1 MLRIEQVRK
10 SYGGT
15 EVLKGIDLTVEPGQ
29 VVCLIG
35 ASGSGKSTLLRCI
48 NLLET
53 VDDGTVWL
61 TDGEGTEQDVT
72 DPRVDVDAVR
82 RRVGIVFQAYN
93 LFPHLS
99 VLDNLV
105 LGPTKVTGVSKNAAR
120 ARGRALLERVGLPDK
135 ASASPDSL
143 SGGQQQ
149 RVALARALAMDPEVL
164 LLDEITSALDPL
176 LVGEVL
182 DVVKGLRADGIAV
195 VMATHEMAF
204 AREASDVVAFL
215 ADGEIV
221 EIGPPEQLFDAPQ
234 DPRTAA
240 FLARFRA

>member
-1 MLRIEQVRK
+1 MLRIEQLRK
-10 SYGGT
+10 SFGST
-15 EVLKGIDLTVEPGQ
+15 EVLRGIDLVVEPGQ

-48 NLLET
+48 DLLET

-61 TDGEGTEQDVT
+61 ADDAGSEQDVT
-72 DPRVDVDAVR
+72 DPRVDVDAIR
-82 RRVGIVFQAYN
+82 RRIGIVFQAYN

-99 VLDNLV
+99 VLQNLV
-105 LGPTKVTGVSKNAAR
+105 LAPTRAGGVSKGDAR
-120 ARGRALLERVGLPDK
+120 TRALALLDRVGLADK
-135 ASASPDSL
+135 ASAYPDSL

-182 DVVKGLRADGIAV
+182 DVVRGLRADGIAV
-195 VMATHEMAF
+195 VMATHEMSF

>member
-1 MLRIEQVRK
+1 MLRIEQLRK
-10 SYGGT
+10 SFGST
-15 EVLKGIDLTVEPGQ
+15 EVLRGIDLTVAPGQ

-48 NLLET
+48 DLLET

-61 TDGEGTEQDVT
+61 TDADGVERDVT

-82 RRVGIVFQAYN
+82 RRIGMVFQAYN

-99 VLDNLV
+99 VLQNLV
-105 LGPTKVTGVSKNAAR
+105 LAPTRAGGVTRADATAR
-120 ARGRALLERVGLPDK
+120 AHTLLARVGLADK
-135 ASASPDSL
+135 AGAYPDSL

-182 DVVKGLRADGIAV
+182 DVVRGLRDDGIAV
-195 VMATHEMAF
+195 VMATHEMSF
-204 AREASDVVAFL
+204 AREVSDVVAFL
-215 ADGEIV
+215 AEGEIV
-221 EIGPPEQLFDAPQ
+221 EIGPPEQLFDAPR

-240 FLARFRA
+240 FLARFRG

>member
-1 MLRIEQVRK
+1 MLRIEQLRK
-10 SYGGT
+10 SFGST
-15 EVLKGIDLTVEPGQ
+15 EVLKGIDLAVEPGQ

-35 ASGSGKSTLLRCI
+35 ASGSGKSTLLRCV

-61 TDGEGTEQDVT
+61 SDAAGTEHDVT

-99 VLDNLV
+99 VLQNLV
-105 LGPTKVTGVSKNAAR
+105 LGPTKAAGVPKDAATAR
-120 ARGRALLERVGLPDK
+120 AHALLERVGLADK
-135 ASASPDSL
+135 AGAYPDSL

-182 DVVKGLRADGIAV
+182 DVVRGLRDDGIAV

-215 ADGEIV
+215 AEGEIV
-221 EIGPPEQLFDAPQ
+221 EIGPPEQLFDAPR
-234 DPRTAA
+234 DSRTAA
-240 FLARFRA
+240 FLARFRG

>member
-1 MLRIEQVRK
+1 MLRIEQLRK
-10 SYGGT
+10 SFGAT
-15 EVLKGIDLTVEPGQ
+15 EVLRGIDLVVEPGQ

-48 NLLET
+48 DLLET

-61 TDGEGTEQDVT
+61 RDASGTEQDVT

-82 RRVGIVFQAYN
+82 RRIGIVFQAYN

-99 VLDNLV
+99 VLQNLV
-105 LGPTKVTGVSKNAAR
+105 LGPVKAAGVPRSTATER
-120 ARGRALLERVGLPDK
+120 AHALLERVGLADK
-135 ASASPDSL
+135 AGAYPDAL

-182 DVVKGLRADGIAV
+182 DVVRGLRDDGIAV
-195 VMATHEMAF
+195 VMATHEMSF
-204 AREASDVVAFL
+204 AREVSDVVAFL
-215 ADGEIV
+215 AEGEIV
-221 EIGPPEQLFDAPQ
+221 EIGPPGQLFDAPQ

-240 FLARFRA
+240 FLARFRG

>member
-1 MLRIEQVRK
+1 MLRIEQLRK
-10 SYGGT
+10 SFGST
-15 EVLKGIDLTVEPGQ
+15 EVLRGIDLVVEPGQ

-48 NLLET
+48 DLLET

-61 TDGEGTEQDVT
+61 ADDAGSEQDVT
-72 DPRVDVDAVR
+72 DPRVDVDAIR
-82 RRVGIVFQAYN
+82 RRIGIVFQAYN

-99 VLDNLV
+99 VLQNLV
-105 LGPTKVTGVSKNAAR
+105 LAPTRAGGVSQGDAR
-120 ARGRALLERVGLPDK
+120 TRALALLDRVGLADK
-135 ASASPDSL
+135 ASAYPDSL

-182 DVVKGLRADGIAV
+182 DVVRGLRADGIAV
-195 VMATHEMAF
+195 VMATHEMSF

>member
-105 LGPTKVTGVSKNAAR
+105 LGPTKVAGVSKNAAR

-149 RVALARALAMDPEVL
+149 RVALARALAMEPEVL

-195 VMATHEMAF
+195 VMATHEMSF

-221 EIGPPEQLFDAPQ
+221 EIGPPEQMFDAPQ

-240 FLARFRA
+240 FLARFRP